1 MKNDI
6 MWICF
11 FIIVICTIANFLSYL
26 FIDVKIRFRD
36 MKSRYLRDKLEEER
50 REINELRKQ
59 YGMPP
64 IGEEEKDE
72 NQI

>member
-1 MKNDI
+1 MNEI

-26 FIDVKIRFRD
+26 FIDVRIRLRD
-36 MKSRYLRDKLEEER
+36 MKSRHLQDKLEEER
-50 REINELRKQ
+50 RSINELRKQ

-64 IGEEEKDE
+64 IGEEESDE
-72 NQI
+72 L